1 MSGRRH
7 RHFVATDAA
16 SARAT
21 ASADVG
27 PTGPTPPG
35 AGAHLAF
42 GKRGRYH
49 LLIARQWVPVQRD
62 ACFAFFADA
71 SKLEA
76 ITPPFLRFRIL
87 TPLPI
92 DMRNGTLIE
101 YRLSLLGLPL
111 PWLSRIED
119 WRPGQG
125 FTDVQLRGPYAR
137 WVHRHTF
144 ASADSGTWIGDEVE
158 YDVPL
163 APCSAPVH
171 ALFVR
176 PRLRGIF
183 AFRQRAIGQLLG

>member
-7 RHFVATDAA
+7 RRSVAAGAA
-16 SARAT
+16 AARAMK
-21 ASADVG
+21 SADVRPRG
-27 PTGPTPPG
+27 PIPPG
-35 AGAHLAF
+35 AGAQLAF
-42 GKRGRYH
+42 GKHGRYH
-49 LLIARQWVPVQRD
+49 RLIARQWVPVPRD

-71 SKLEA
+71 SNLET

-92 DMRNGTLIE
+92 DMRDGTLIE

-158 YDVPL
+158 YGLPL
-163 APCSAPVH
+163 APLSAPAH

-176 PRLRGIF
+176 PRLREIF
-183 AFRQRAIGQLLG
+183 AFRQLAIGRLLG